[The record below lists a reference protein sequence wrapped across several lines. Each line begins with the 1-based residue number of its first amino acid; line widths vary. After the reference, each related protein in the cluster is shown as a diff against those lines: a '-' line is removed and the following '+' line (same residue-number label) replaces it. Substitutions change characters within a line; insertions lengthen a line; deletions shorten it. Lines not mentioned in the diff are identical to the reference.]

1 MSLSSI
7 PESGVRAKPRGA
19 QILAICEAKVSL
31 RRINRPC
38 EALVP
43 LANAKLMHLL
53 IPHSELHLFDCGH
66 MFLMTRGEASARAI
80 NEFVDRP

>member
-1 MSLSSI
+1 MAWRDD
-7 PESGVRAKPRGA
+7 P
-19 QILAICEAKVSL
+19 
-31 RRINRPC
+31 
-38 EALVP
+38 LVP

-80 NEFVDRP
+80 NEFLDRP

>member
-1 MSLSSI
+1 MN
-7 PESGVRAKPRGA
+7 PFHYAKSFYSNLDP
-19 QILAICEAKVSL
+19 
-31 RRINRPC
+31 
-38 EALVP
+38 LVP

-80 NEFVDRP
+80 HEFLDRP